1 MKLIPLLVAS
11 LLPIGLSASPIASAD
26 NLESRNPGDVLNP
39 RTDGICRIVN
49 APSGVNCRSGPGT
62 GYKVVQTLKN
72 GLLLWYPCYKS
83 GECVTLNG
91 AVNCV
96 YGALEFQEIL
106 VWRSCLRS
114 HGFPAHSGF
123 NDLQIYDG
131 NESQG
136 IVMKDLL
143 KVPGYAGGC
152 ASSSRNGGDRDE
164 GMPHNTADEFYGLAR
179 ILSPPMRRVWVDPL
193 ADDCPGTPGQSE
205 WLGFWSRI
213 SLRLNRSDK
222 KTG

>member
-91 AVNCV
+91 AVNWYV
-96 YGALEFQEIL
+96 F
-106 VWRSCLRS
+106 
-114 HGFPAHSGF
+114 
-123 NDLQIYDG
+123 
-131 NESQG
+131 
-136 IVMKDLL
+136 IVPQA
-143 KVPGYAGGC
+143 V
-152 ASSSRNGGDRDE
+152 N
-164 GMPHNTADEFYGLAR
+164 
-179 ILSPPMRRVWVDPL
+179 RRLD
-193 ADDCPGTPGQSE
+193 
-205 WLGFWSRI
+205 LGFWALADQIPLPQRLALRVDPRLLVLCQRPLYRQQLQCLYVFSLPPSNSRVGWANMAAAK
-213 SLRLNRSDK
+213 LPK
-222 KTG
+222 C